1 MKKNGSCLIPRLL
14 LILIEKIPNA
24 MKLTFL
30 FLVISL
36 LTFTAEASAQRVSMS
51 LNNVKVEKVLSV
63 ITKQTGLSVAY
74 SKQIVNLDRKVSIQ
88 VEDADVASV
97 LEKLVANTNLNYEIK
112 NNKIYLFEKQT
123 VTAPPAVAQQKK
135 QITGTIVDQNGEPII
150 GANVIEKGTTN
161 GTVTDLDGHF
171 SLQTSS
177 NAILSVTYIGYTEK
191 TIAVQ
196 GESKLQITLKED
208 VEALDEVIVVG
219 YGSVKKGNLTTAVS
233 SVKAE
238 MLENRPLQTVAD
250 ALQGTVAG
258 LNIVQSSK
266 PGTASSIQLRGAT
279 SLNDAGSP
287 LLMVDGVPGEFNYL
301 NVDDIESVTV
311 LKDAASAAIYGS
323 RAAHGVILVTTKR
336 GKSAKPTF
344 KYNGYIGVNTPTNMP
359 ESVSSAEYARI
370 RNESQRNLGKADIF
384 TEEDIRKFAS
394 GEDLNRYPNTNWFDV
409 MFKNSIS
416 TRHSI
421 AATGGNE
428 NVKYYLSGGFDHQTG
443 IIPEINQNV
452 FNVRSNVDVAVTKR
466 FNLSFDM
473 RYILREKDETMGTYD
488 GMGMDGTIIDIYKMN
503 PTYLAKYTDGN
514 YAYNSNG
521 IVNPLAFL
529 YESGNWQN
537 DIHDA
542 SGIFK
547 ISYNFLDNLKLTGLA
562 NVNYVFSKDSKMMR
576 QFHIIDYNSKDNV
589 TLGENSLDENRDY
602 KAYYNLQVLL
612 TYQKQIKN
620 HSIDI
625 LAGYQQE
632 NEKSDWI
639 SAYRD
644 GFPTDLVHVLTGG
657 SQDNWSNDGNGNHWA
672 IASFLGRI
680 NYDYAGKY
688 LLTFN
693 IRSDASSRF
702 AKGHRWATFP
712 SVATAWRITGEEF
725 MNNISFMDDWKIR
738 ATWGKTGSSSGLG
751 LYPSYTTIGIGNTV
765 LNNTW
770 IQTGYLQN
778 LGNTELGWETTTM
791 LDFGTDIQLLK
802 NRLGLTFDYY
812 IKNTNNILIG
822 LPVPMEYGF
831 DKPNVNIGKVQNRGW
846 ELELHWNDKIGNVNY
861 GIQANLSNNKNEVK
875 DLAGTGP
882 WKEGYTDVG
891 LPMNSI
897 YGYEALGFFQSEEE
911 IAESP
916 FQNVKNK
923 PGDIKYKDQN
933 GDKKI
938 DGDDRIILGDPAP
951 HYLFGLRLNAEWKG
965 FDVSVFFQGIG
976 KKDYIMRGPGVQPLS
991 DSGKGPVFKHQLDY
1005 WTEDNRDATYPRI
1018 LDNVQGSFNYAT
1030 SDFWKINAG
1039 YLRMK
1044 NLQLGYNFSNSLI
1057 KNTGF
1062 SNLRVFFSASNL
1074 FTIDNF
1080 VSGYD
1085 PESGSA
1091 YSYPLSRTYSFGLNV
1106 QF

>member
-1 MKKNGSCLIPRLL
+1 MIDIKKTMYMVIACCCLNGTINAQNVVL
-14 LILIEKIPNA
+14 KMNHVTVKQA
-24 MKLTFL
+24 MKELKQKSGYSFVFSSSDLDTQKE
-30 FLVISL
+30 VSVSVDNKNIS
-36 LTFTAEASAQRVSMS
+36 EAVRQILDGQNVS
-51 LNNVKVEKVLSV
+51 
-63 ITKQTGLSVAY
+63 
-74 SKQIVNLDRKVSIQ
+74 
-88 VEDADVASV
+88 
-97 LEKLVANTNLNYEIK
+97 YEIK
-112 NNKIYLFEKQT
+112 EKNIIIRRITISNNSTNKKKHISGT
-123 VTAPPAVAQQKK
+123 V
-135 QITGTIVDQNGEPII
+135 IDQNGDVII
-150 GANVIEKGTTN
+150 GANVVEKGTTN
-161 GTVTDLDGHF
+161 GTVTDLNGSY
-171 SLQTSS
+171 SLDISQGS
-177 NAILSVTYIGYTEK
+177 ILTVSYIGYNTQEVK
-191 TIAVQ
+191 TGNNPTINI
-196 GESKLQITLKED
+196 KLQED
-208 VEALDEVIVVG
+208 SQSLEEIVVIG

-238 MLENRPLQTVAD
+238 VLENRPIQTVAD

-287 LLMVDGVPGEFNYL
+287 LLLVDGVPGEFNYL

-344 KYNGYIGVNTPTNMP
+344 KYNGYIGVNTPTDMP
-359 ESVSSAEYARI
+359 KTVSSTEYARI

-394 GEDLNRYPNTNWFDV
+394 GEDLNRYPNTDWINL
-409 MFKNSIS
+409 MFKNSIT

-428 NVKYYLSGGFDHQTG
+428 GVKYYLSGGFDHQTG
-443 IIPEINQNV
+443 VIPEVNQNV
-452 FNVRSNVDVAVTKR
+452 FNVRSNVDVAISKR

-473 RYILREKDETMGTYD
+473 RYILREKGETRGNA
-488 GMGMDGTIIDIYKMN
+488 DGTGLDGIIIDTYKMN
-503 PTYLAKYTDGN
+503 PTYLAYYTDGS

-521 IVNPLAFL
+521 IVNPLAYL
-529 YESGNWQN
+529 YESGNWQDN
-537 DIHDA
+537 THDA

-547 ISYNFLDNLKLTGLA
+547 MSYEFLDGLKLTGLA
-562 NVNYVFSKDSKMMR
+562 NVNYIFNKDTKVKR
-576 QFHIIDYNSKDNV
+576 QFHITDYNSKDDV
-589 TLGENSLDENRDY
+589 TLEENSVDESRNY
-602 KAYYNLQVLL
+602 TAYYNLQALL
-612 TYQKQIKN
+612 TYQKQIGK
-620 HSIDI
+620 HSLDI

-632 NEKSDWI
+632 SEKSDWI

-657 SQDNWSNDGNGNHWA
+657 SKDNWSNDGNADHWA

-712 SVATAWRITGEEF
+712 SVAAAWRITGEDF
-725 MNNISFMDDWKIR
+725 MNNASFMDDWKIR

-770 IQTGYLQN
+770 TQTGYLQN
-778 LGNTELGWETTTM
+778 LGNTELGWETTSM
-791 LDFGTDIQLLK
+791 LDFGTDVQLLK
-802 NRLGLTFDYY
+802 NRLGFTFDYY
-812 IKNTNNILIG
+812 IKNTSNILIG

-831 DKPNVNIGKVQNRGW
+831 AKPNVNIGKVQNRGW
-846 ELELHWNDKIGNVNY
+846 ELELHWNDKIGSVNY
-861 GIQANLSNNKNEVK
+861 GVQANISNNKNEVK

-911 IAESP
+911 VASSP
-916 FQNVKNK
+916 FQNIKNK

-933 GDKKI
+933 GDNKI
-938 DGDDRIILGDPAP
+938 DGDDRVILGDRAP

-965 FDVSVFFQGIG
+965 FDISVFFQGVG
-976 KKDYIMRGPGVQPLS
+976 KKDYIMGGPGVQPLS
-991 DSGKGPVFKHQLDY
+991 DSGKGPVFEHQLDY
-1005 WTEDNRDATYPRI
+1005 WTEDNPNATYPRI

-1074 FTIDNF
+1074 FTIDDF
-1080 VSGYD
+1080 VPGYD
-1085 PESGSA
+1085 PESGNA

>member
-1 MKKNGSCLIPRLL
+1 MKKKYLYLL
-14 LILIEKIPNA
+14 SRYFLILIEKIPNV
-24 MKLTFL
+24 MKLTFF
-30 FLVISL
+30 FLVLSL
-36 LTFTAEASAQRVSMS
+36 LTFTVEATAQKVSLS
-51 LNNVKVEKVLSV
+51 LHNVKVSKVLSS
-63 ITKQTGLSVAY
+63 ITQQTGLSIAY

-88 VEDADVASV
+88 VENAEITFV
-97 LEKLVANTNLNYEIK
+97 LEKLVDDTNLSYEIK
-112 NNKIYLFEKQT
+112 NNKIYLFEKPT
-123 VTAPPAVAQQKK
+123 TTKNRTNLQQKK
-135 QITGTIVDQNGEPII
+135 QISGIVTDSQGEPII
-150 GANVIEKGTTN
+150 GANVVEKGTTN
-161 GTVTDLDGHF
+161 GTVTNMDGKF
-171 SLQTSS
+171 SLNVPTD
-177 NAILSVTYIGYTEK
+177 AILLITYLGYSENNIIVKDQTFFK
-191 TIAVQ
+191 I
-196 GESKLQITLKED
+196 ILKED
-208 VEALDEVIVVG
+208 IELLDEVVVVG
-219 YGSVKKGNLTTAVS
+219 YGAVKKGNLTSAVS
-233 SVKAE
+233 SIKAE
-238 MLENRPLQTVAD
+238 VLENRPLQTVAD

-266 PGTASSIQLRGAT
+266 PGTASSIQLRGST

-287 LLMVDGVPGEFNYL
+287 LLLVDGVPGEFNYL

-336 GKSAKPTF
+336 GKSAKPVF
-344 KYNGYIGVNTPTNMP
+344 KYNGYMGVNTPTNMP
-359 ESVSSAEYARI
+359 KTVSSAEYARI
-370 RNESQRNLGKADIF
+370 RNESQHNLNKADIF
-384 TEEDIRKFAS
+384 TEEEIRKFAS
-394 GEDLNRYPNTNWFDV
+394 GEDLNRYPNTDWINL
-409 MFKNSIS
+409 MFKNSIT

-421 AATGGNE
+421 AASGGNE
-428 NVKYYLSGGFDHQTG
+428 GVKYYLSGGFDHQTG
-443 IIPEINQNV
+443 VIPEVNQNI
-452 FNVRSNVDVAVTKR
+452 FNVRSNVDVAISKR

-473 RYILREKDETMGTYD
+473 RYILREKGETMGTA
-488 GMGMDGTIIDIYKMN
+488 DGTGIDGIIIDTYKMN
-503 PTYLAKYTDGN
+503 PTYLAYYTNGS

-521 IVNPLAFL
+521 IVNPLAYL
-529 YESGNWQN
+529 YESGNWQ
-537 DIHDA
+537 DDTHDA

-547 ISYNFLDNLKLTGLA
+547 LSYEFLDGLKLTGLA
-562 NVNYVFSKDSKMMR
+562 NVNYIFNKGSKMKR
-576 QFHIIDYNSKDNV
+576 QFYITDYNSQDKV
-589 TLGENSLDENRDY
+589 TLEQNSLDESRNY
-602 KAYYNLQVLL
+602 TAYYNLQALL
-612 TYQKQIKN
+612 TYQKQIGK
-620 HSIDI
+620 HAWDI
-625 LAGYQQE
+625 LTGYQQE
-632 NEKSDWI
+632 SEKSDWI
-639 SAYRD
+639 SGYRD

-657 SQDNWSNDGNGNHWA
+657 SMDNWSNDGNAEHWA

-712 SVATAWRITGEEF
+712 SVAAAWRITGEEF
-725 MNNISFMDDWKIR
+725 MKNILCLDDWKIR

-770 IQTGYLQN
+770 VQTGYLEN
-778 LGNTELGWETTTM
+778 LGNADLRWETTTM
-791 LDFGTDIQLLK
+791 VDLGTDIQLLK
-802 NRLGLTFDYY
+802 NKLAITFDYY

-846 ELELHWNDKIGNVNY
+846 ELELYWNDKIGNVKY

-875 DLAGTGP
+875 NLAGTGP
-882 WKEGYTDVG
+882 WKDGYTDVG

-897 YGYEALGFFQSEEE
+897 YGYEALGFFQSDEE
-911 IAESP
+911 IAQSP
-916 FQNVKNK
+916 FQNIKNK

-933 GDKKI
+933 DDNKI
-938 DGDDRIILGDPAP
+938 DGNDRVILGDRAP
-951 HYLFGLRLNAEWKG
+951 HYLFGLRLNAAWKG
-965 FDVSVFFQGIG
+965 FDLSVFFQGIG
-976 KKDYIMRGPGVQPLS
+976 KKDYIMGGPGVQPLS
-991 DSGKGPVFKHQLDY
+991 DSGKGPVFEHQLDY
-1005 WTEDNRDATYPRI
+1005 WTEHNREATYPRI

-1044 NLQLGYNFSNSLI
+1044 NLQLGYNFSNQLI

-1080 VSGYD
+1080 VPGYD
-1085 PESGSA
+1085 PESGNA

>member
-1 MKKNGSCLIPRLL
+1 MKKNGSCLIPRHL

-36 LTFTAEASAQRVSMS
+36 LTFTAEASAQKVSIS
-51 LNNVKVEKVLSV
+51 LNNVKVEKILST

-74 SKQIVNLDRKVSIQ
+74 SKQIVNLDRRMSIQ
-88 VEDADVASV
+88 VEDADVAQV
-97 LEKLVANTNLNYEIK
+97 LEKLVADTNLSYEIK
-112 NNKIYLFEKQT
+112 NNKIYLFEKSPT
-123 VTAPPAVAQQKK
+123 TIPIVAQQKK
-135 QITGTIVDQNGEPII
+135 HITGIVVDQNGDPII
-150 GANVIEKGTTN
+150 GANVVEKGTTN
-161 GTVTDLDGHF
+161 GTVTNLDGEF
-171 SLQTSS
+171 SLNTISD
-177 NAILSVTYIGYTEK
+177 ATLLITYIGYTEK
-191 TIAVQ
+191 NIPIK
-196 GESKLQITLKED
+196 GENNLKIILKED
-208 VEALDEVIVVG
+208 VEALEEVVVVG

-233 SVKAE
+233 SVKSE
-238 MLENRPLQTVAD
+238 VLENRPLQTVTD

-287 LLMVDGVPGEFNYL
+287 LLLVDGVPGEFNYL

-359 ESVSSAEYARI
+359 KTVSSAEYARV

-384 TEEDIRKFAS
+384 TEDDIRKFAS
-394 GEDLNRYPNTNWFDV
+394 GEDLNRYPNTDWIDL
-409 MFKNSIS
+409 MFKNSIT

-428 NVKYYLSGGFDHQTG
+428 GVKYYLSGGFDHQTG
-443 IIPEINQNV
+443 VIPEVNQNV
-452 FNVRSNVDVAVTKR
+452 FNVRSNVDVAISKR

-473 RYILREKDETMGTYD
+473 RYILREKDETMGTS
-488 GMGMDGTIIDIYKMN
+488 DGTGIDGIIIDTYKMN
-503 PTYLAKYTDGN
+503 PTYLAYYTDGS

-521 IVNPLAFL
+521 IVNPLAYL
-529 YESGNWQN
+529 YEAGNWQ
-537 DIHDA
+537 DDTHDA

-547 ISYNFLDNLKLTGLA
+547 LSYEFIDGLKLTGLA
-562 NVNYVFSKDSKMMR
+562 NVNYIFNKSSKMKR
-576 QFHIIDYNSKDNV
+576 QFQITDYNSKDNV
-589 TLGENSLDENRDY
+589 TLEQNSLDESRNY
-602 KAYYNLQVLL
+602 SAYYNLQALL
-612 TYQKQIKN
+612 TYQKQFGK
-620 HSIDI
+620 HSLDV

-632 NEKSDWI
+632 SEKSDWI

-644 GFPTDLVHVLTGG
+644 GYPTDLVHVLTGG
-657 SQDNWSNDGNGNHWA
+657 SMDNWSNDGNADHWA

-712 SVATAWRITGEEF
+712 SVAAAWRITGEDF
-725 MNNISFMDDWKIR
+725 MSNATFMDDWKIR

-778 LGNTELGWETTTM
+778 LGNTELRWETTTM
-791 LDFGTDIQLLK
+791 LDFGTDLQLLK
-802 NRLGLTFDYY
+802 NRLGVTFDYY

-831 DKPNVNIGKVQNRGW
+831 SNPNVNIGKVQNRGW
-846 ELELHWNDKIGNVNY
+846 ELEVNWNDKIGNVSY

-875 DLAGTGP
+875 DLGGTGP
-882 WKEGYTDVG
+882 WKDGYTDVG

-916 FQNVKNK
+916 FQNIKNK

-933 GDKKI
+933 GDNKI
-938 DGDDRIILGDPAP
+938 DGDDRVILGDRAP
-951 HYLFGLRLNAEWKG
+951 HYLYGLRLSAAWKG
-965 FDVSVFFQGIG
+965 FDISVFFQGIG
-976 KKDYIMRGPGVQPLS
+976 KKDYIMGGPGVQPLS
-991 DSGKGPVFKHQLDY
+991 DAGKGPVFEHQLDY
-1005 WTEDNRDATYPRI
+1005 WTEDNRNASYPRV

-1062 SNLRVFFSASNL
+1062 SNLRIFFSASNL

-1080 VSGYD
+1080 VAGYD
-1085 PESGSA
+1085 PESGNA